1 MKWYYLVGLTV
12 VVMMS
17 TLLVRIPLPGKG
29 YFNFGDVV
37 VVFAGL
43 YGGKKAGFVAGAFGS
58 AFADL
63 IGFPLFA
70 PITFVAKGLE
80 GLICGFGKGL
90 HGWKVY
96 SITSLGVLAMVAVYF
111 FGSALL
117 PQIGLPGAIAE
128 LPANL
133 IQAGLAVVGGNL
145 VFQAF
150 DKYSNRII

>member
-1 MKWYYLVGLTV
+1 MKWYYIVGLV
-12 VVMMS
+12 IVVMIS
-17 TLLVRIPLPGKG
+17 TLLVRIPLPGEG

-58 AFADL
+58 ALADL

-80 GLICGFGKGL
+80 GWICGFGKGVS
-90 HGWKVY
+90 GWKVY
-96 SITSLGVLAMVAVYF
+96 LITSIGVLAMVAGYF
-111 FGSALL
+111 LGSALL
-117 PQIGLPGAIAE
+117 PQIGLPGALAE
-128 LPANL
+128 VPANL
-133 IQAGLAVVGGNL
+133 IQAGLAVVCGNL

-150 DKYSNRII
+150 EKYFKLS